1 MHEAIQ
7 GRDSL
12 VDQMQKL
19 EQRKA
24 QYQEDNEK
32 IHSNK
37 RSLKTLFKSSAVNQ
51 EEVQNIK
58 NNIEL
63 VERSISQ
70 YRKIINIINLYL
82 AEVAIPQFKEDKLT
96 TYYKIFSAFSAKEIK
111 DAHLDVTFWTNVLN
125 IVTQFGF

>member
-1 MHEAIQ
+1 MNEAIQ

-12 VDQMQKL
+12 VDQKVKL

-24 QYQEDNEK
+24 QYRDENEK
-32 IHSNK
+32 MQSNK
-37 RSLKTLFKSSAVNQ
+37 RSLKHLFKSSTVNQ
-51 EEVQNIK
+51 EEVQNLK
-58 NNIEL
+58 NNIEM

-70 YRKIINIINLYL
+70 YAKIINIINLYL
-82 AEVAIPQFKEDKLT
+82 AEVAIPEFKEDKLS